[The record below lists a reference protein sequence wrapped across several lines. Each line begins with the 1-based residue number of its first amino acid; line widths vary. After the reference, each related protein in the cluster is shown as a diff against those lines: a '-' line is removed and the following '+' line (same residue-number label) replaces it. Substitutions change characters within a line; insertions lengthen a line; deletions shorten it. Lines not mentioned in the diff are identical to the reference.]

1 VGAEDVRE
9 DHAVA
14 VEGVSGGSA
23 FGARLVSTAVL
34 GSVASA
40 AAVDNDEKLTAIG
53 SAPSDTP
60 AAAVGKVPFGELS
73 LDKMSLAGARLESVT
88 LSPAGDASDVASDVA
103 LTSATPR
110 SDAAELSGCRSVASS
125 KFGCRS
131 VFPISVSLSG
141 LPTVAV

>member
-88 LSPAGDASDVASDVA
+88 LSPTGDASDVA

-110 SDAAELSGCRSVASS
+110 SYAAELSGCRSVASS